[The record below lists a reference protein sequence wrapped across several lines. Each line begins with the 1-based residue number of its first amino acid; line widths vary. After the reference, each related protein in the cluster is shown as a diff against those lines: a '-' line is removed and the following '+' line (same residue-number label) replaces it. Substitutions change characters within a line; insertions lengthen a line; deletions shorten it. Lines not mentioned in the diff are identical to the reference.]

1 LVGAIVSDECA
12 ASIFR
17 VNFSAGTMEVARYL
31 ETVTSVPNYTTE
43 HADSDYQHALEP
55 QMTRDVNVICD

>member
-1 LVGAIVSDECA
+1 
-12 ASIFR
+12 
-17 VNFSAGTMEVARYL
+17 MEVARYL